1 MSATVTGGPLDLS
14 VLVVARDAAGQLAE
28 CLASASFAREIVV
41 VLDRCTD
48 RRAEIGRQSGA
59 GVVEG
64 AWPVEA
70 DRRNAGIALCSRPW
84 ILELDAD
91 ERVSEALRRELE
103 PALSRAEYAFYYV
116 PLHNY
121 IGDVWVK
128 HGWGAYNGVA
138 AKPCL
143 FRKEAKIWGAGEI
156 HPSLSLIGESG
167 RLTGHLD
174 HYVDPDVGSV
184 IPRLDRYSDAAAR
197 GVVLAGQRLYVHR
210 TVRRFFSRFPT
221 SYWQRPG
228 SKGSWRRVLP
238 SPVSGLYPG
247 LADIKALGLTDRA
260 QPHAYAVA
268 R

>member
-1 MSATVTGGPLDLS
+1 MSAAVPGDALDLS

-41 VLDRCTD
+41 VLDRCID
-48 RRAEIGRQSGA
+48 RSVEIARQSGA
-59 GVVEG
+59 RVLEG

-70 DRRNAGIALCSRPW
+70 DRRNVGIALCSSPW

-156 HPSLSLIGESG
+156 HPSLTLIGKSG

-174 HYVDPDVGSV
+174 HYVDADVGSV
-184 IPRLDRYSDAAAR
+184 IRRLDRYSDAAAR

-210 TVRRFFSRFPT
+210 TVRRFFSRFLK
-221 SYWQRPG
+221 SYWQRRG
-228 SKGSWRRVLP
+228 YKEGWRVVLLALF
-238 SPVSGLYPG
+238 SGLYPV
-247 LADIKALGLTDRA
+247 LTHIKVLDLRERA
-260 QPHAYAVA
+260 NRHV
-268 R
+268 

>member
-1 MSATVTGGPLDLS
+1 MSASMPAVALDLS

-48 RRAEIGRQSGA
+48 RSVEIARQSGA
-59 GVVEG
+59 RVLEG

-70 DRRNAGIALCSRPW
+70 DRRNAGIALCSSAW

-156 HPSLSLIGESG
+156 HPSLTLIGKSG

-174 HYVDPDVGSV
+174 HYV
-184 IPRLDRYSDAAAR
+184 DAAAR

-210 TVRRFFSRFPT
+210 TVRRFFSRFLK
-221 SYWQRPG
+221 SYWQRRG
-228 SKGSWRRVLP
+228 YKEGWRGVLLALF
-238 SPVSGLYPG
+238 SGLYPV
-247 LADIKALGLTDRA
+247 LTHIKTLDLRERADR
-260 QPHAYAVA
+260 HV
-268 R
+268 